1 MAVAVVINDE
11 GIVSPI
17 VEGTVLRII
26 HKDQTVEDFRNPALD
41 LTEGRRGA
49 TLRKAIEQGAATFIA
64 PPATFCELSYK
75 KAQEEQIQF
84 YNIDANQPFAQV
96 AQLLKSGQITI
107 SNELPAD
114 EVVPSVPVLK

>member
-1 MAVAVVINDE
+1 MAVAVVINDV
-11 GIVSPI
+11 GIVTPI

-26 HKDQTVEDFRNPALD
+26 HKDHTVEDFRNPALD

-49 TLRKAIEQGAATFIA
+49 TLRKAIEQGATTFIA
-64 PPATFCELSYK
+64 PPETFCELSYK

-96 AQLLKSGQITI
+96 AQQLKLGEITI
-107 SNELPAD
+107 SKELPAN
-114 EVVPSVPVLK
+114 EVVSSAPVLK

>member
-26 HKDQTVEDFRNPALD
+26 HKDQIVEDFRNPALD

-49 TLRKAIEQGAATFIA
+49 TLRKAIEQGATTFIA
-64 PPATFCELSYK
+64 PPETFCELSYK

-96 AQLLKSGQITI
+96 AQRLKLGEITI
-107 SNELPAD
+107 SKELPVD

>member
-11 GIVSPI
+11 GIVTPI

-26 HKDQTVEDFRNPALD
+26 RKDQIVEDFRNPALD

-49 TLRKAIEQGAATFIA
+49 TLRKAIEQGATTFIA
-64 PPATFCELSYK
+64 PPETFCELSYK

-84 YNIDANQPFAQV
+84 YNIEAKQPFAQV
-96 AQLLKSGQITI
+96 AQQLKTGEITTL
-107 SNELPAD
+107 NELPAD
-114 EVVPSVPVLK
+114 EVVPSAPVVK

>member
-49 TLRKAIEQGAATFIA
+49 TLRKAIEQGATTFIA
-64 PPATFCELSYK
+64 PPETFCELSYK

-96 AQLLKSGQITI
+96 AQQLKLGEITI
-107 SNELPAD
+107 SKELPAN
-114 EVVPSVPVLK
+114 EVVSSAPVLK

>member
-26 HKDQTVEDFRNPALD
+26 HKDQIVEDFRNPALD

-49 TLRKAIEQGAATFIA
+49 TLRKAIEQGATTFIA
-64 PPATFCELSYK
+64 PPETFCELSYK

-96 AQLLKSGQITI
+96 AQQLKLGEITI
-107 SNELPAD
+107 SKELPAN
-114 EVVPSVPVLK
+114 EVVPSAPVLK

>member
-26 HKDQTVEDFRNPALD
+26 HKDQIVEDFRNPALD

-49 TLRKAIEQGAATFIA
+49 TLRKAIEQGATTFIA
-64 PPATFCELSYK
+64 PPETFCELSYK

-96 AQLLKSGQITI
+96 AQQLKLGEITI
-107 SNELPAD
+107 SKELPAN
-114 EVVPSVPVLK
+114 EVVSSAPVLK